1 MALTEDQEPKAPELD
16 DIIGDGDDPFLPP
29 PPPPRPVFIASLPT
43 TPLAEGKL
51 AYHEGD
57 YVTAAEQLQA
67 VIDSDDYDDE
77 SRVAAAYWR
86 AEALSR
92 QNMAPEAI
100 GHFEAVAEA
109 YAGHRLASAA
119 SRRAESLRVHFDII
133 SGADA

>member
-1 MALTEDQEPKAPELD
+1 MHPLHLPFTAKRA
-16 DIIGDGDDPFLPP
+16 GRAFLPP

-57 YVTAAEQLQA
+57 YATAAEQLQA

-77 SRVAAAYWR
+77 SRVTAAYWR
-86 AEALSR
+86 AEALAR
-92 QNMAPEAI
+92 QDETSGAI
-100 GHFEAVAEA
+100 AHFDAVAEA

-119 SRRAESLRVHFDII
+119 MRRADSLRIHFDIL
-133 SGADA
+133 SGVDG